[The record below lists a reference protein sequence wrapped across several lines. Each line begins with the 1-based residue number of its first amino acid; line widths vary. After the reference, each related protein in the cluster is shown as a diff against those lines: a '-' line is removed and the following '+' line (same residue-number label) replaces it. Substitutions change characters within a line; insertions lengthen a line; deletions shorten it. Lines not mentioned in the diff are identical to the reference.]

1 MINFVWPVTCFLDL
15 IDTKNSQKHKWINKQ
30 FVCCSAI
37 HWQSAEPN
45 KPRSTPGVSGLQH
58 THQQTP
64 FFGVRMSESSC
75 LCYLT
80 ITYNKMCRALAYT
93 LSIHTLVRL
102 THSHSLAFYRHL
114 PSALL
119 VSSAYWLYDSLPVRP
134 VYCAGFSIRGLQN
147 RDTAFWGQFFRH
159 RGHSLRHT
167 ITVMFPHWLHVAN

>member
-1 MINFVWPVTCFLDL
+1 
-15 IDTKNSQKHKWINKQ
+15 
-30 FVCCSAI
+30 
-37 HWQSAEPN
+37 
-45 KPRSTPGVSGLQH
+45 
-58 THQQTP
+58 
-64 FFGVRMSESSC
+64 MSESSC

-159 RGHSLRHT
+159 RVTQRSLTKAHNNSNVSTLVTCSKLRERQILSTAVLSFQTHSHCPDLEQSYCISFSTSVQLVHYRSHL
-167 ITVMFPHWLHVAN
+167 IHKYV